1 MPSVLLQRFT
11 VPERAILNNR
21 IDFLGTPIDAL
32 TMDESIARAL
42 ELIEDG
48 QVHQHVVVNAA
59 KIVAAV
65 ESDSVRETI
74 SNCAI
79 INADGQSVVWASRLL
94 GQPLP
99 ERVAGIDFMD
109 RLLSVAA
116 KKSLSVY
123 LLGASSDVVTEVE
136 RQVRARGVTVAGFHD
151 GFWRSQ
157 ISDEQMAEK
166 IREAAPDLV
175 FVALPSPFKENF
187 LRDYLEVMNAR
198 LCVGVGGSFD
208 VLAGVTTRAPI
219 FMQKL
224 GLEWLFRLAQ
234 EPKRMFKRYL
244 IGNSMFV
251 FYVLR
256 SYAQRV
262 RGARWL

>member
-1 MPSVLLQRFT
+1 MPSALWQGFIL
-11 VPERAILNNR
+11 PERRVMSKR

-32 TMDESIARAL
+32 TMEESIARAL
-42 ELIEDG
+42 QLIEDG

-65 ESDSVRETI
+65 QSDSVRETI
-74 SNCAI
+74 SNCAM

-94 GQPLP
+94 GRPLP

-109 RLLSVAA
+109 RLLDAA
-116 KKSLSVY
+116 AEKSLSVY
-123 LLGASSDVVTEVE
+123 LLGASSEVIAE
-136 RQVRARGVTVAGFHD
+136 VDRQVRARGITVVGFHD
-151 GFWRSQ
+151 GFWRSR
-157 ISDEQMAEK
+157 ISDGEMATL
-166 IREAAPDLV
+166 IREAGPDLV

-219 FMQKL
+219 ILQRM

-244 IGNSMFV
+244 VGNSLFV
-251 FYVLR
+251 FHVVKAYVH
-256 SYAQRV
+256 SK
-262 RGARWL
+262 RGA